1 MIKEDVIQ
9 EIQDEMLRFY
19 NLNVGPNVIKQFLK
33 MYHFDRIEED
43 PDYDGDFYFDTT
55 EREDLMYYL
64 EELGLIKIS

>member
-1 MIKEDVIQ
+1 MIVEEVIQ
-9 EIQDEMLRFY
+9 EIQEEMFRFY

-43 PDYDGDFYFDTT
+43 PDYDGDFVFDTG

-64 EELGLIKIS
+64 EELGLIKLS

>member
-1 MIKEDVIQ
+1 MIEEDVIQ
-9 EIQDEMLRFY
+9 EIQDEIFRFY

-43 PDYDGDFYFDTT
+43 PDYDGDFCFDTT

-64 EELGLIKIS
+64 EELGLIKLS

>member
-1 MIKEDVIQ
+1 MMVEEVIQ
-9 EIQDEMLRFY
+9 EIQEEMFRFY

-43 PDYDGDFYFDTT
+43 PDYDGDFCFDTT

-64 EELGLIKIS
+64 EELGLIKLS

>member
-1 MIKEDVIQ
+1 MIEEDVIQ
-9 EIQDEMLRFY
+9 EIQDEMFRFY

-43 PDYDGDFYFDTT
+43 PDYDGDFCFDTT

-64 EELGLIKIS
+64 EELGLIKLS